1 MNAANPICQGPHSLT
16 GRDGSTMT
24 NPICSVCKGRHKPS
38 APHSRGLLGLT
49 ARKVRPYVGKWIAV
63 VDGRVLASGKDLA
76 KVVAE
81 GRAKSPDH
89 EPTMVKVPTAELHL
103 F

>member
-1 MNAANPICQGPHSLT
+1 MSAANPICQEPPSPT
-16 GRDGSTMT
+16 ETNRSTMT

-63 VDGRVLASGKDLA
+63 VDGRILASGSDLA
-76 KVVAE
+76 KVVAQ
-81 GRAKSPDH
+81 GRAKSPDR
-89 EPTMVKVPTAELHL
+89 EPTMFKVPTAELHL